1 MKKDLLREFVLQT
14 FLEKWEEKMTRTLD
28 QVEAEIAQTKEA
40 LANAKGRDTEVYARI
55 VGYYRSVRNWN
66 KGKRDE
72 YDQRKQFVYNGEN
85 TSANVVKDAPLYK
98 EEVEKVEEP
107 VCVCEYG
114 DITSFEIF
122 TRKTCPNCPPVKEY
136 MANIALNRVDI
147 DVDTEEGIARA
158 GELGVFA
165 APTVVFFDANGNEVA
180 RAHSVSELAEILS
193 KVCA

>member
-1 MKKDLLREFVLQT
+1 MLATNQ
-14 FLEKWEEKMTRTLD
+14 RTLE

-40 LANAKGRDTEVYARI
+40 LTNVKGTDTEVYARI

-85 TSANVVKDAPLYK
+85 TSANVVVDAPIY
-98 EEVEKVEEP
+98 ESEPAKVEEKP
-107 VCVCEYG
+107 CTCECGNIAY
-114 DITSFEIF
+114 FEIF

-136 MANIALNRVDI
+136 MSKVSLRRIDI
-147 DVDTEEGIARA
+147 DVDTDEGIARA

-165 APTVVFFDANGNEVA
+165 APTVVFFDENGNEVS
-180 RAHSVSELAEILS
+180 RAHSVAELAEILPMAVS
-193 KVCA
+193 A

>member
-114 DITSFEIF
+114 DIASFEIF

-136 MANIALNRVDI
+136 MANIPLNRVDI

-165 APTVVFFDANGNEVA
+165 APTVIFFDANGNEVA

>member
-1 MKKDLLREFVLQT
+1 MLATNK
-14 FLEKWEEKMTRTLD
+14 RTLE

-40 LANAKGRDTEVYARI
+40 LASAKGRDTEVYARI

-85 TSANVVKDAPLYK
+85 TSANVVVDAPLYQS
-98 EEVEKVEEP
+98 EP
-107 VCVCEYG
+107 VKAEEKTCACSCGNIV
-114 DITSFEIF
+114 SFEIF

-136 MANIALNRVDI
+136 MANVSLNRVDV

-158 GELGVFA
+158 GELGIFA
-165 APTVVFFDANGNEVA
+165 APTVVFFDAEGNEVA
-180 RAHSVSELAEILS
+180 RAHSVAELAEIIPAS
-193 KVCA
+193 ICA

>member
-98 EEVEKVEEP
+98 EEVEKIEEP

>member
-98 EEVEKVEEP
+98 EEVEKIEEP

-136 MANIALNRVDI
+136 MANVALNRVDI

>member
-114 DITSFEIF
+114 DIASFEIF

-136 MANIALNRVDI
+136 MANVALNRVDI

-180 RAHSVSELAEILS
+180 RAHSVAELAEILS

>member
-1 MKKDLLREFVLQT
+1 MLATNK
-14 FLEKWEEKMTRTLD
+14 RTLE
-28 QVEAEIAQTKEA
+28 QVEAEIAQTREA

-85 TSANVVKDAPLYK
+85 TSANVAVDVPLFQSEPVKA
-98 EEVEKVEEP
+98 EEP
-107 VCVCEYG
+107 CACNCG
-114 DITSFEIF
+114 TIASFEIF

-136 MANIALNRVDI
+136 MANVALNRIDV

-158 GELGVFA
+158 SELGIFA
-165 APTVVFFDANGNEVA
+165 APTVVFFDAEGNEVA
-180 RAHSVSELAEILS
+180 RAHSVAEITEILPAS
-193 KVCA
+193 VCA